1 MKSPKW
7 KLALIVA
14 GAAGMLLVAPG
25 WIEAWQTRPTPQPK
39 ASPNAPTNQN
49 VPQGLDGRPLSVEE
63 QKQAIDRQNQQEIR
77 LEVQRLY
84 AMATELK
91 DEVDRTNANNVLS
104 LSVVKRAQDI
114 EKLAKQIRDRAKR

>member
-1 MKSPKW
+1 M
-7 KLALIVA
+7 
-14 GAAGMLLVAPG
+14 
-25 WIEAWQTRPTPQPK
+25 
-39 ASPNAPTNQN
+39 ASGFT
-49 VPQGLDGRPLSVEE
+49 LDGRPLPVENG
-63 QKQAIDRQNQQEIR
+63 KQEVDKQNQQEIR

-91 DEVDRTNANNVLS
+91 DEVDRTNSNAILS

>member
-1 MKSPKW
+1 MKCPNWRLVVSI
-7 KLALIVA
+7 AATA
-14 GAAGMLLVAPG
+14 GLLLVAPS
-25 WIEAWQTRPTPQPK
+25 WIEAWQARPTPQPK

-49 VPQGLDGRPLSVEE
+49 VPQGLDGRPQSAEE
-63 QKQAIDRQNQQEIR
+63 QKLTIDRQNQQEIR

-114 EKLAKQIRDRAKR
+114 EKLAKQIRDRAKH